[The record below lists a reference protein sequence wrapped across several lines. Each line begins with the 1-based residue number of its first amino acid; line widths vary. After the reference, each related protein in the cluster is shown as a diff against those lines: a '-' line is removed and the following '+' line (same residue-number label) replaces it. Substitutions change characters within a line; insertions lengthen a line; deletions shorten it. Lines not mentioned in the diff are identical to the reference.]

1 MKGGDITAGQV
12 MNVRVLQATAG
23 QLLGLPSA

>member
-1 MKGGDITAGQV
+1 

-23 QLLGLPSA
+23 QLLGMASPTKSEPAA